1 MSIPDG
7 RVRGRVKK
15 FFSKKGYGFIEI
27 DEVDDDI
34 FVHYSSIEGDGFRD
48 LRENQEV
55 ELAVERGRK
64 GYQAAS
70 VTPL

>member
-1 MSIPDG
+1 MSTPDG

-55 ELAVERGRK
+55 ELVVEQGRK